1 MFIQSFADPTLLQIS
16 LGSRVCH
23 RDASS
28 NPPLRALGIYG
39 EIGLT
44 SLNYSEPGYALSPS
58 GAVRVIVGADLA
70 PNLALEGMAAFG
82 TSEGSLAIS
91 GVLVKG
97 KVDTMY
103 GVYLKPKTKI
113 SDAIEVFGRVGFASA
128 KATFTAPGF
137 AYTTSG
143 NDFSYGVGANFN
155 VAKNASVGL
164 DYMSYYNKTGVSV
177 NGMTINI
184 GFKF

>member
-16 LGSRVCH
+16 LGSQVCH
-23 RDASS
+23 SDASS
-28 NPPLRALGIYG
+28 SSPLRALGIYG

-58 GAVRVIVGADLA
+58 GAIRVIVGADLA